1 MILFG
6 TGQKTPITNTSAPT
20 YATGTQSLYGVWDW
34 NLTGWNSMSAAQYA
48 ALKPASTGLSGNDT
62 LSPVNLQ
69 AQTVTVNTSTQN
81 RDIATNATICWAGQ
95 STCTGSAAKYGWSL
109 NLPGNLEQI
118 LFNPQLVAQALT
130 VNSVVPA
137 VNSPTSCAS
146 PTDSGFTY
154 VLNALTGGSF
164 DNAVFLPPS
173 EAAAGLGTN
182 PAYADTQAIGIQTNA
197 TGSSFITSNGAGTA
211 FLVYETNRVASG
223 SNNIQGGALGLN
235 LPPDT
240 IGRRISWIERR

>member
-1 MILFG
+1 MQQQLMILFG

-34 NLTGWNSMSAAQYA
+34 NLTGWNSMSTAQYA
-48 ALKPASTGLSGNDT
+48 ALKPASAGT
-62 LSPVNLQ
+62 LSPANLQ
-69 AQTVTVNTSTQN
+69 AQNVTVNTSTQN

-95 STCTGSAAKYGWSL
+95 STCTGSAAKYGWYL

-118 LFNPQLVAQALT
+118 LFNPQLVGQALT

-137 VNSPTSCAS
+137 VNSPTSCSS
-146 PTDSGFTY
+146 PSDSGFTY
-154 VLNALTGGSF
+154 VLNAMSGGAF
-164 DNAVFLPPS
+164 YEVFLPPS
-173 EAAAGLGTN
+173 EANAGLGTN

-223 SNNIQGGALGLN
+223 SSNIQGGALGLN
-235 LPPDT
+235 LPPNT
-240 IGRRISWIERR
+240 TGRRISWIERR